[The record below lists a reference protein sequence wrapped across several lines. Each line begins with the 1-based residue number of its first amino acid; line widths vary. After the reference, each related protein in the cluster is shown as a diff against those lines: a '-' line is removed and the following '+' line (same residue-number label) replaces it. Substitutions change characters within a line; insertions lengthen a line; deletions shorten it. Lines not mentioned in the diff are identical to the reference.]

1 LYQAAELALTLMD
14 RFPNEDALIT
24 LSQALKKRLV
34 SLQQEKIEKAIAAGS
49 FQEAAALLDSTLSLK
64 LMKDEPVFQELKDN
78 LDMENRKEEHI
89 KAEMEKARIALK
101 EQRIDEALD
110 IVNSLIPLSP
120 ASEELKEFLR
130 DIVYRKT
137 RSL

>member
-1 LYQAAELALTLMD
+1 
-14 RFPNEDALIT
+14 
-24 LSQALKKRLV
+24 
-34 SLQQEKIEKAIAAGS
+34 
-49 FQEAAALLDSTLSLK
+49 
-64 LMKDEPVFQELKDN
+64 
-78 LDMENRKEEHI
+78 
-89 KAEMEKARIALK
+89 MEKARIALK